1 MRHQAPRGFRGLATC
16 CLLEPRGR
24 LNKGEQLLIAR
35 PELLRGDYESY
46 YDSKMAFLPCEYLV
60 PVIAS

>member
-16 CLLEPRGR
+16 CLLEARGR

-35 PELLRGDYESY
+35 PELLRGDY
-46 YDSKMAFLPCEYLV
+46 DSKIAFLPCEYLV